1 MSRCLSDGI
10 LPLGFSSQTLYLG
23 LLRYDPEFPEL
34 KEYLESVPAELRV
47 CLVPVAP
54 ADFNQL
60 HQQLRGAASH

>member
-1 MSRCLSDGI
+1 
-10 LPLGFSSQTLYLG
+10 

-34 KEYLESVPAELRV
+34 KEILESVPAELRV

-54 ADFNQL
+54 ADYNQL